1 MYIKYSKEKEK
12 LVDLIQTD
20 DGFQNMKTE
29 TVVMLNT
36 LTNSKLKFNEEKEE
50 TSMCLAIDELREEAK
65 QEGIEFGRRELIEKM
80 LMNHETMDKIKEY
93 TGYTQENDALYGR
106 SDVENKNGSLNN
118 TIFRLRKQLTAAGLP
133 ESSYININGGM
144 CTWDPDIETSVDV
157 CDFKQTI
164 ESARHE
170 KSQKTKMEIYAKAW
184 KLYTG
189 EFLPDMMGEDWAA
202 VENIACRDM
211 YFDCVEEL
219 CHYLKTEEKFE
230 ELYRVAHSAAEIYPF
245 YDWQIWEIDSLIG
258 MSRYKDGLDVYKRT
272 TKLMFDELGLSP
284 SAGMLE
290 RFKLMGERTSQ
301 AAGAI
306 EDIKYRLREK
316 ESIEGAYYCTYPSF
330 VDVYHVFGRMM
341 ERTGMSVFLMLCTL
355 NFINIETD
363 DENQKYYSELLRESI
378 QKAVRKGD
386 FYTRYNIQQYLV
398 MLIGI
403 TQENCTLVS
412 KRINKEFNKRLTR
425 RKNVSIDYY
434 VASLGEVCND

>member
-1 MYIKYSKEKEK
+1 MKNILKVRMLGGFTLEYKGKELVLDRNNVSKTTQLFQLLLLHTQDGEISKAA
-12 LVDLIQTD
+12 LI
-20 DGFQNMKTE
+20 
-29 TVVMLNT
+29 
-36 LTNSKLKFNEEKEE
+36 
-50 TSMCLAIDELREEAK
+50 
-65 QEGIEFGRRELIEKM
+65 
-80 LMNHETMDKIKEY
+80 
-93 TGYTQENDALYGR
+93 DALYGR

-219 CHYLKTEEKFE
+219 CHYLKTEEK
-230 ELYRVAHSAAEIYPF
+230 
-245 YDWQIWEIDSLIG
+245 
-258 MSRYKDGLDVYKRT
+258 
-272 TKLMFDELGLSP
+272 FDELGLSP

>member
-1 MYIKYSKEKEK
+1 MKNILKVRMLGGFTLEYKGKELVLDRNNVSKTTQLFQLLLLHTQDGEISKAA
-12 LVDLIQTD
+12 LI
-20 DGFQNMKTE
+20 
-29 TVVMLNT
+29 
-36 LTNSKLKFNEEKEE
+36 
-50 TSMCLAIDELREEAK
+50 
-65 QEGIEFGRRELIEKM
+65 
-80 LMNHETMDKIKEY
+80 
-93 TGYTQENDALYGR
+93 DALYGR

-245 YDWQIWEIDSLIG
+245 YD
-258 MSRYKDGLDVYKRT
+258 
-272 TKLMFDELGLSP
+272 
-284 SAGMLE
+284 
-290 RFKLMGERTSQ
+290 
-301 AAGAI
+301 
-306 EDIKYRLREK
+306 
-316 ESIEGAYYCTYPSF
+316 
-330 VDVYHVFGRMM
+330 
-341 ERTGMSVFLMLCTL
+341 
-355 NFINIETD
+355 
-363 DENQKYYSELLRESI
+363 
-378 QKAVRKGD
+378 
-386 FYTRYNIQQYLV
+386 
-398 MLIGI
+398 
-403 TQENCTLVS
+403 
-412 KRINKEFNKRLTR
+412 
-425 RKNVSIDYY
+425 
-434 VASLGEVCND
+434 

>member
-1 MYIKYSKEKEK
+1 MLNKDKSNQNEKTRNRAQYLLKEKSMKNILKVRMLGGFTLEYK
-12 LVDLIQTD
+12 GKELVLDRNNVSKTTQLFQLLLLHTQDGGISKAALI
-20 DGFQNMKTE
+20 
-29 TVVMLNT
+29 
-36 LTNSKLKFNEEKEE
+36 
-50 TSMCLAIDELREEAK
+50 
-65 QEGIEFGRRELIEKM
+65 
-80 LMNHETMDKIKEY
+80 
-93 TGYTQENDALYGR
+93 DALYGR

-202 VENIACRDM
+202 V
-211 YFDCVEEL
+211 
-219 CHYLKTEEKFE
+219 
-230 ELYRVAHSAAEIYPF
+230 EIYPF

>member
-1 MYIKYSKEKEK
+1 MLNKDKSNQNEKTRNRTRYLLKEKSMKNILKVRMLGGFTLEYK
-12 LVDLIQTD
+12 GKELVLDRNNVSKTTQLFQLLLLHTQDGGISKAALI
-20 DGFQNMKTE
+20 
-29 TVVMLNT
+29 
-36 LTNSKLKFNEEKEE
+36 
-50 TSMCLAIDELREEAK
+50 
-65 QEGIEFGRRELIEKM
+65 
-80 LMNHETMDKIKEY
+80 
-93 TGYTQENDALYGR
+93 DALYGR

-202 VENIACRDM
+202 VE
-211 YFDCVEEL
+211 
-219 CHYLKTEEKFE
+219 
-230 ELYRVAHSAAEIYPF
+230 IYPF

-272 TKLMFDELGLSP
+272 TKLMFEELGLSP

-355 NFINIETD
+355 DFINIETD

-412 KRINKEFNKRLTR
+412 KRINIEFNKRLTR

-434 VASLGEVCND
+434 VASLGEVCDTETTNNDRRTS

>member
-1 MYIKYSKEKEK
+1 
-12 LVDLIQTD
+12 
-20 DGFQNMKTE
+20 
-29 TVVMLNT
+29 
-36 LTNSKLKFNEEKEE
+36 
-50 TSMCLAIDELREEAK
+50 
-65 QEGIEFGRRELIEKM
+65 
-80 LMNHETMDKIKEY
+80 
-93 TGYTQENDALYGR
+93 
-106 SDVENKNGSLNN
+106 
-118 TIFRLRKQLTAAGLP
+118 
-133 ESSYININGGM
+133 
-144 CTWDPDIETSVDV
+144 
-157 CDFKQTI
+157 
-164 ESARHE
+164 
-170 KSQKTKMEIYAKAW
+170 MEIYAKAW

-258 MSRYKDGLDVYKRT
+258 MS
-272 TKLMFDELGLSP
+272 
-284 SAGMLE
+284 E

-316 ESIEGAYYCTYPSF
+316 ESIEGAYYCTYPCF

-355 NFINIETD
+355 DFINIEAD

-378 QKAVRKGD
+378 QHAVRKGD

-412 KRINKEFNKRLTR
+412 KRINIEFNKRLTR

-434 VASLGEVCND
+434 VASLGEVCDTETTNNDRRTS

>member
-1 MYIKYSKEKEK
+1 MQYLLKEKYMNQNILKVRMLGCFSLEYK
-12 LVDLIQTD
+12 GKELVLDRNNVSKTTQLFQLLLLHTQDGEISKAALI
-20 DGFQNMKTE
+20 
-29 TVVMLNT
+29 
-36 LTNSKLKFNEEKEE
+36 
-50 TSMCLAIDELREEAK
+50 
-65 QEGIEFGRRELIEKM
+65 
-80 LMNHETMDKIKEY
+80 
-93 TGYTQENDALYGR
+93 DALYGR
-106 SDVENKNGSLNN
+106 TEVENKNGSLNN
-118 TIFRLRKQLTAAGLP
+118 TLFRLRKQLKAAGLP
-133 ESSYININGGM
+133 ESNYININGGM
-144 CTWDPDIETSVDV
+144 CTWDPEIAVWVDV
-157 CDFKQTI
+157 CEFENLVALIRK
-164 ESARHE
+164 E
-170 KSQKTKMEIYAKAW
+170 KRETDRLHLLMEAW
-184 KLYTG
+184 KCYRG
-189 EFLPDMMGEDWAA
+189 EFLPDMIGENWAA
-202 VENIACRDM
+202 VENVKCRDD
-211 YFDCVEEL
+211 YFMCTEEL
-219 CHYLKTEEKFE
+219 CKWLKEHERYE
-230 ELYRVAHSAAEIYPF
+230 DLHRVSHVAAKIYPF
-245 YDWQIWEIDSLIG
+245 DEWQIWEIESLIG

-272 TKLMFDELGLSP
+272 TKLMFEELGLSP

>member
-1 MYIKYSKEKEK
+1 
-12 LVDLIQTD
+12 
-20 DGFQNMKTE
+20 
-29 TVVMLNT
+29 
-36 LTNSKLKFNEEKEE
+36 
-50 TSMCLAIDELREEAK
+50 
-65 QEGIEFGRRELIEKM
+65 
-80 LMNHETMDKIKEY
+80 
-93 TGYTQENDALYGR
+93 
-106 SDVENKNGSLNN
+106 
-118 TIFRLRKQLTAAGLP
+118 
-133 ESSYININGGM
+133 
-144 CTWDPDIETSVDV
+144 
-157 CDFKQTI
+157 
-164 ESARHE
+164 
-170 KSQKTKMEIYAKAW
+170 
-184 KLYTG
+184 
-189 EFLPDMMGEDWAA
+189 
-202 VENIACRDM
+202 
-211 YFDCVEEL
+211 
-219 CHYLKTEEKFE
+219 
-230 ELYRVAHSAAEIYPF
+230 
-245 YDWQIWEIDSLIG
+245 

-341 ERTGMSVFLMLCTL
+341 ELTGMSVFLMLCTL
-355 NFINIETD
+355 DFINIEAD

-378 QKAVRKGD
+378 QHAVRKGD

-412 KRINKEFNKRLTR
+412 KRINIEFNKRLTR

-434 VASLGEVCND
+434 VASLGEVCDTETTNNDRRTS

>member
-1 MYIKYSKEKEK
+1 MLNKDKSSQNEKTRNRTGYLLKEKSMKNILKVRMLGGFTLEYK
-12 LVDLIQTD
+12 GKELVLDRNNVSKTTQLFQLLLLHTQDGGISKAALI
-20 DGFQNMKTE
+20 
-29 TVVMLNT
+29 
-36 LTNSKLKFNEEKEE
+36 
-50 TSMCLAIDELREEAK
+50 
-65 QEGIEFGRRELIEKM
+65 
-80 LMNHETMDKIKEY
+80 
-93 TGYTQENDALYGR
+93 DALYGR

-230 ELYRVAHSAAEIYPF
+230 
-245 YDWQIWEIDSLIG
+245 
-258 MSRYKDGLDVYKRT
+258 
-272 TKLMFDELGLSP
+272 ELGLSP